1 MIALLVLY
9 TAAVSA
15 LCAFAGV
22 WAERAALL
30 ARGPARWVWAA
41 AIAASCVLPG
51 AAVWRARTPSDGG
64 ATLSALVE
72 LLAAL
77 GNGGAPGSGRS
88 GAAVTRSGTVFGV
101 TDMWTTFDRPLEIA
115 WALLAGVALIRLAV
129 RAVRTRR
136 AIDAQVRDPDAR
148 RYTVGRAS
156 AVVTATLGPAVLGG
170 WRATLALPRWTWED
184 LDRARRRLA
193 FAHEAEHV
201 RAGDPRL
208 LTGATV
214 LAALAPWN
222 PAAWWMLA
230 RLRDA
235 VELDCDRRV
244 LARAGRR
251 VAAPLAA
258 YGTLL
263 LDVAARHAAASP
275 ACPRLAPA
283 LAESTRTTL
292 ERRIHQMTAPRPAGA
307 RARFALLSFGT
318 LACVAVACEL
328 PRPTGP
334 RAAATVPL
342 ASLTRG
348 GASPQALDLTPDVVR
363 SAVGARTIA
372 ELDTPVGRTRRLYI
386 VERPGQPL
394 RVALGVRGESLPDD
408 GQLRF
413 PSGSR
418 AGVRVRTF
426 APGVLGS
433 DSVAVSWV
441 RIATPLVALARDAAV
456 SEPPRIAVHGEGQ
469 SPATLD
475 SILVVIDGRVA
486 GRGQRGL
493 KGVAPDSIL
502 SMDVLKG
509 TAATARYGEA
519 GRAGVI
525 VITRK
530 SAAR

>member
-1 MIALLVLY
+1 MIAFLVLY
-9 TAAVSA
+9 TAVVSA
-15 LCAFAGV
+15 LCAVAGV

-30 ARGPARWVWAA
+30 ARWSARWAWAA
-41 AIAASCVLPG
+41 AIAASCVLPS
-51 AAVWRARTPSDGG
+51 AAAWRPRTPSDGG
-64 ATLSALVE
+64 ATLGALVE

-77 GNGGAPGSGRS
+77 GNGGAPDTARS
-88 GAAVTRSGTVFGV
+88 GAAATRSGTVLGA
-101 TDMWTTFDRPLEIA
+101 TDAWTALDRPLAIA
-115 WALLAGVALIRLAV
+115 WAVLAGVALIRLVV

-136 AIDAQVRDPDAR
+136 AIDAQVRDPEAR
-148 RYTVGRAS
+148 RYAVRRAT
-156 AVVTATLGPAVLGG
+156 AIVTATLGPAVIGG
-170 WRATLALPRWTWED
+170 WRATLVLPRWTWED
-184 LDRARRRLA
+184 LDRGRRHLV
-193 FAHEAEHV
+193 FAHEAEHL

-208 LTGATV
+208 LTGATI

-251 VAAPLAA
+251 AAAPIAA

-275 ACPRLAPA
+275 GRPRLAPA

-292 ERRIHQMTAPRPAGA
+292 ERRIHQMTAPRPIRA
-307 RARFALLSFGT
+307 RARFALLSLGT
-318 LACVAVACEL
+318 LACVAAACEL

-334 RAAATVPL
+334 RAATTVPL
-342 ASLTRG
+342 ASLTPG
-348 GASPQALDLTPDVVR
+348 GASPQAPGLTADVVR
-363 SAVGARTIA
+363 SAVGARTSA
-372 ELDTPVGRTRRLYI
+372 ELDTPIGRTRRLSI
-386 VERPGQPL
+386 VEHSGQPL
-394 RVALGVRGESLPDD
+394 RVALGVRGGSLTGD
-408 GQLRF
+408 GQLRL
-413 PSGSR
+413 PGGSR
-418 AGVRVRTF
+418 ASVRVRTF
-426 APGVLGS
+426 APGALGT

-441 RIATPLVALARDAAV
+441 RVGTPLVPPSHDAAV

-469 SPATLD
+469 PLATLD
-475 SILVVIDGRVA
+475 SVLVVIDGRVA

-493 KGVAPDSIL
+493 KGIAPDSIL

-530 SAAR
+530 SSAR